1 MAVTSSLFG
10 SNINIKNISQSTN
23 SLNKSLDSIQKSSNN
38 INSILLKKTQ
48 IKRESISKDSAI
60 FQKRRDAVRRRER
73 ESIIEA
79 SGIGGAI
86 KRQGRVISESTKGF
100 LGRILDFV
108 GSLMTGWLLY
118 NLPTIISM
126 GKELISRIGK
136 LVNILKSFVTNT
148 TQILSTF
155 GSLLGGIAS
164 DVVSFNFGN
173 IENQIDIAMKD
184 LDSAFDD
191 MSRSFDEG
199 IKLITTPLGEGAE
212 ETPIPNSQTDYD
224 QSYQR
229 GLKPEEQALIA
240 TVRQRE
246 GTSSSAGYNKF
257 FGGSQYGG
265 DLSQKTVTE
274 VAELQKKFLKEGRGI
289 YPGGESGVV
298 GAGQFKY
305 PEQVVL
311 EMKLDP
317 NKEKFTPE
325 LQNKMILFLA
335 RRRGIDPTKPLST
348 KDLQILNKEWSGL
361 GPFYGQNKNTIE
373 GSLRIYQ
380 KELEIAK
387 SSTPASETAST
398 TTSTSETSRGG
409 KVIQYITGDRTHKR
423 YAADHGG
430 NNYHDHVA
438 FDSQATRDAA
448 IKWMRSRGWTIGSI
462 NTGRHANQSYHYSNQ
477 AFDIP
482 FYDGGNYRKK
492 GVTDD
497 AKGET
502 KFSSMVRADLNSG
515 GFGGPQLGGS
525 STAPF
530 KLEQVSPK
538 EKTLTSATITPER
551 KGQDIIISSPP
562 SLPSQP
568 QVSQKIYLPS
578 EETVDSES
586 LNRFMV
592 TRLLLDLTYT

>member
-1 MAVTSSLFG
+1 
-10 SNINIKNISQSTN
+10 
-23 SLNKSLDSIQKSSNN
+23 
-38 INSILLKKTQ
+38 
-48 IKRESISKDSAI
+48 
-60 FQKRRDAVRRRER
+60 
-73 ESIIEA
+73 
-79 SGIGGAI
+79 
-86 KRQGRVISESTKGF
+86 
-100 LGRILDFV
+100 
-108 GSLMTGWLLY
+108 
-118 NLPTIISM
+118 
-126 GKELISRIGK
+126 
-136 LVNILKSFVTNT
+136 
-148 TQILSTF
+148 
-155 GSLLGGIAS
+155 
-164 DVVSFNFGN
+164 
-173 IENQIDIAMKD
+173 MKD

-191 MSRSFDEG
+191 MSRSFDEC

-409 KVIQYITGDRTHKR
+409 KVIEYITGDRTHKR